1 MLIPPYT
8 CVCDP
13 SPIMDNPISD
23 RSSRRFPIIHPPIST
38 SPISDNQLPL
48 VRGCVPRLPA
58 GLQATFTFSSNPAGS
73 FPAFWTLL
81 RQFESLAP
89 VQSSKKPRV
98 VQTAGAEEGAVDELA
113 AIGEEADTAA
123 ARVQATGQRRAIPMS
138 SDAGLC
144 GRVLL
149 LAVVVGGLLVA
160 QPRCA

>member
-1 MLIPPYT
+1 
-8 CVCDP
+8 
-13 SPIMDNPISD
+13 MDIFRLS
-23 RSSRRFPIIHPPIST
+23 IST
-38 SPISDNQLPL
+38 SISDNQLPL

-98 VQTAGAEEGAVDELA
+98 VQTAGAEEGVVDELA
-113 AIGEEADTAA
+113 AIGEEAA

-149 LAVVVGGLLVA
+149 FVVGLLLV
-160 QPRCA
+160 PRCA